1 MKRVLIL
8 TIVLGIAM
16 AFTSL
21 LWAQS
26 QAEQPDYGRGYNR
39 PWSGTGPGWG
49 MGPHMMGPG
58 QGRGMGP
65 GMMGGGWG
73 MGPHHRAWSQMTPE
87 QRREWSQMRSKF
99 SKDTLQLRQKLVN
112 KQMELQDLW
121 DEEKPDL
128 EKIQSVS
135 DEIANLKFQLEKKS
149 NQFIIQC
156 RNKFGGEGWMCPG
169 MGWGAGY

>member
-65 GMMGGGWG
+65 GMMGGSWG

>member
-8 TIVLGIAM
+8 TIALITTTM
-16 AFTSL
+16 FPSL

-26 QAEQPDYGRGYNR
+26 KDQPSDYGRGYYC
-39 PWSGTGPGWG
+39 PWGETGPGWG

-58 QGRGMGP
+58 HGRGMGP

-73 MGPHHRAWSQMTPE
+73 MAPHHRTWNQMTPE
-87 QRREWSQMRSKF
+87 QRREWKQMRSQF
-99 SKDTLQLRQKLVN
+99 SKETLQLRQKILN

-121 DEEKPDL
+121 QEEEPDL
-128 EKIQSVS
+128 EKIQSLS
-135 DEIANLKFQLEKKS
+135 DEITDLKSQLQKKR
-149 NQFIIQC
+149 NHFLIEC

-169 MGWGAGY
+169 MRWGEGH

>member
-1 MKRVLIL
+1 MKRVLML

-65 GMMGGGWG
+65 GMMGGSWG

>member
-26 QAEQPDYGRGYNR
+26 QGEPPDYGRGYYG
-39 PWSGTGPGWG
+39 SDKGPGWG
-49 MGPHMMGPG
+49 MGPGH
-58 QGRGMGP
+58 GRGMGP

-87 QRREWSQMRSKF
+87 QRRAWSQMRSKF

-135 DEIANLKFQLEKKS
+135 DEIANLQFQLEKKR
-149 NQFIIQC
+149 NQFLIQC
-156 RNKFGGEGWMCPG
+156 RSKFSGEGWMCPN
-169 MGWGAGY
+169 MGWGARY